1 MIKSIADSLDIRW
14 MIRRD
19 LPEVLEIERRSFNE
33 PWDED
38 DFISCLRKRNCIGR
52 VAEHEER
59 IAGYMLYELRKSSIY
74 IINFAVHPD
83 FRRRG
88 VGRSMMEEV
97 ASKLCPQRRTRI
109 SLHVRETNL
118 AAQLFFREVGLRA
131 TKICRSF
138 ENDGEDAYRFEY
150 RLSNRLAGKLNGG
163 AE

>member
-1 MIKSIADSLDIRW
+1 MIKPIIDSLDIRW

-19 LPEVLEIERRSFNE
+19 LPEVLEIELHSFPE
-33 PWDED
+33 PWDEN
-38 DFISCLRKRNCIGR
+38 DFVSLLRKRNIICR
-52 VAEHEER
+52 VAEHDDR
-59 IAGYMLYELRKSSIY
+59 IAGFMMYELRKSSIY

-88 VGRSMMEEV
+88 VGRSMIGS
-97 ASKLCPQRRTRI
+97 AISRLCPQRRTRI

-150 RLSNRLAGKLNGG
+150 RLSSRLTGNLAGGM
-163 AE
+163 